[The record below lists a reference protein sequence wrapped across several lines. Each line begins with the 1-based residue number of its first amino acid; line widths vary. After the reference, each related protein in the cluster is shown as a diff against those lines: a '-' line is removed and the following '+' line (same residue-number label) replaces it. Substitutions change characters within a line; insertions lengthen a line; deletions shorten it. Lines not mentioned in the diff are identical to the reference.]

1 MPGCTRC
8 IMPSLFTQ
16 EYNTKGMPM
25 TSIKV
30 KFRPSTVDGK
40 EGGLYFQIIHNR
52 VVRQLNTD
60 YKVLAEEWDAE
71 SESVIVN
78 GNRSNLLLGIQER
91 LAWDMARLEK
101 VVRSLETE
109 RRRFTADDVI
119 TMFHKLTK
127 ESSLFTFMHGVIA
140 QLKQLGKI
148 RTSET
153 YTATLNSFMAF
164 RDEQDVPLDGI
175 NSDMMLMYEAYL
187 KAREV
192 RMNTISFYM
201 RNLRAV
207 YNRAVEKGLTQ
218 QNNPFRHVYTGV
230 DKTVK
235 RAIPIKVIK
244 ALKELD
250 LSMKPSLDFA
260 RDMFMFS
267 FYTRGMSF
275 VDMAYLRKTD
285 IKNGILTYRRR
296 KTGQELSIKWEK
308 CMAEI
313 IAKYPENKTDYLLP
327 IIKEEGNGRNSVS
340 HQACL
345 NGRVVTDEGKANERR
360 QYDNTL
366 HLVNYR
372 LKELSTML
380 KLLRPLTMYVA
391 RHSWASAAKAKN
403 VPLSVISEGMGH
415 DSEATTQI
423 YLASLETS
431 VVDKANKMILGLL

>member
-1 MPGCTRC
+1 
-8 IMPSLFTQ
+8 
-16 EYNTKGMPM
+16 M

-60 YKVLAEEWDAE
+60 YKVFAEEWDAE
-71 SESVIVN
+71 AENVIVN

-91 LAWDMARLEK
+91 LAWDVARLEK

-140 QLKQLGKI
+140 QLKQLGKV

-153 YTATLNSFMAF
+153 YTATLKSFMAF

-175 NSDMMLMYEAYL
+175 SSDMMLMYEAHL
-187 KAREV
+187 KARGV

-218 QNNPFRHVYTGV
+218 PNNPFRHVYTGV

-235 RAIPIKVIK
+235 RAIPIKAIK

-260 RDMFMFS
+260 RDMFLFS

-275 VDMAYLRKTD
+275 VDIAYLKKTD
-285 IKNGILTYRRR
+285 LQNGILTYRRR

-380 KLLRPLTMYVA
+380 KLQRPLTMYVA
-391 RHSWASAAKAKN
+391 RHSWASAAKSKN

>member
-1 MPGCTRC
+1 
-8 IMPSLFTQ
+8 
-16 EYNTKGMPM
+16 M
-25 TSIKV
+25 TSIKI
-30 KFRPSTVDGK
+30 KHRPSSVEGK
-40 EGGLYFQIIHNR
+40 EGCIYFQIIHNR

-60 YKVLAEEWDAE
+60 YRIFASEWNEDTETIIANGDRTN
-71 SESVIVN
+71 IVN
-78 GNRSNLLLGIQER
+78 AIKEH
-91 LAWDMARLEK
+91 LAWDVARLNK
-101 VVRSLETE
+101 VVVQLDAE
-109 RRRFTADDVI
+109 RHKYSADDVI
-119 TMFHKLTK
+119 TAFHRLTK
-127 ESSLFTFMHGVIA
+127 EVSLFSFWHNVIA
-140 QLKQLGKI
+140 QLKQLGKV
-148 RTSET
+148 RTAET
-153 YTATLNSFMAF
+153 YTATLKSFMKF
-164 RDEQDVPLDGI
+164 QNNQDVPLDGI
-175 NSDMMLMYEAYL
+175 TSDMMLLYEAHL
-187 KAREV
+187 KARGV

-201 RNLRAV
+201 RIFRAV
-207 YNRAVEKGLTQ
+207 YNRAVEKGLTA

-235 RAIPIKVIK
+235 RAISIKAIK

-250 LSMKPSLDFA
+250 LAMNSALDFA
-260 RDMFMFS
+260 RDMFLFS

-275 VDMAYLRKTD
+275 VDMAYLKKTD
-285 IKNGILTYRRR
+285 LQNGILIYRRR

-313 IAKYPENKTDYLLP
+313 IAKYPENKTNFLLP
-327 IIKEEGNGRNSVS
+327 IIKEQG
-340 HQACL
+340 
-345 NGRVVTDEGKANERR
+345 NERR
-360 QYDNTL
+360 QYDNAL

-380 KLLRPLTMYVA
+380 KLQRPLTMYVA

>member
-1 MPGCTRC
+1 M
-8 IMPSLFTQ
+8 
-16 EYNTKGMPM
+16 M

-60 YKVLAEEWDAE
+60 YKVFAEEWDPE
-71 SESVIVN
+71 SESVVIN
-78 GNRSNLLLGIQER
+78 GNRSDFLLGIQER
-91 LAWDMARLEK
+91 LSWDVARLEK
-101 VVRSLETE
+101 VVRTLETE
-109 RRRFTADDVI
+109 RRRFSADDVI
-119 TMFHKLTK
+119 TMFHKQTK

-140 QLKQLGKI
+140 QLKQLGKV

-153 YTATLNSFMAF
+153 YTATLKSFMAF
-164 RDEQDVPLDGI
+164 RGEQDVPLDGI
-175 NSDMMLMYEAYL
+175 TSDMMIMYEAYL
-187 KAREV
+187 KTREV

-218 QNNPFRHVYTGV
+218 PNNPFRHVYTGV

-235 RAIPIKVIK
+235 RAIPIKAIK

-260 RDMFMFS
+260 RDMFLFS

-275 VDMAYLRKTD
+275 VDIAYLKKTD
-285 IKNGILTYRRR
+285 LQNGILTYRRR

-327 IIKEEGNGRNSVS
+327 IIKEDGNGRNSVS

-380 KLLRPLTMYVA
+380 KLQRPLTMYVA

>member
-1 MPGCTRC
+1 
-8 IMPSLFTQ
+8 
-16 EYNTKGMPM
+16 MPM

-60 YKVLAEEWDAE
+60 YKAFAEEWDAE
-71 SESVIVN
+71 SESVVVN

-91 LAWDMARLEK
+91 LAWDVARLEK

-109 RRRFTADDVI
+109 RRRFTADDLI

-140 QLKQLGKI
+140 QLKQLGKV

-153 YTATLNSFMAF
+153 YTATLKSFMAF

-175 NSDMMLMYEAYL
+175 SSDMMLMYEAHL
-187 KAREV
+187 KARGV

-218 QNNPFRHVYTGV
+218 PNNPFRHVYTGV

-235 RAIPIKVIK
+235 RAIPIKAIK

-260 RDMFMFS
+260 RDMFLFS

-275 VDMAYLRKTD
+275 VDIAYLKKTD
-285 IKNGILTYRRR
+285 LQNGILTYRRR

-380 KLLRPLTMYVA
+380 KLQRPLTMYVA
-391 RHSWASAAKAKN
+391 RHSWASAAKSKN

-415 DSEATTQI
+415 DSEATTPI

-431 VVDKANKMILGLL
+431 VVDKANKMILGL

>member
-1 MPGCTRC
+1 
-8 IMPSLFTQ
+8 
-16 EYNTKGMPM
+16 M

-60 YKVLAEEWDAE
+60 YKVFAEEWDAE

-78 GNRSNLLLGIQER
+78 GNRTNLLLGIQER
-91 LAWDMARLEK
+91 LAWDVARLEK
-101 VVRSLETE
+101 VVH
-109 RRRFTADDVI
+109 

-140 QLKQLGKI
+140 QLKQLGKV

-153 YTATLNSFMAF
+153 YTTTLNSFMAF

-187 KAREV
+187 KARGV

-207 YNRAVEKGLTQ
+207 YNRAVEKGLTP

-235 RAIPIKVIK
+235 RAIPIKDIK
-244 ALKELD
+244 ALKEVD

-285 IKNGILTYRRR
+285 LQNGILTYRRR
-296 KTGQELSIKWEK
+296 KTGQELTIKWEK

-313 IAKYPENKTDYLLP
+313 IAKYPENQTDFLLP
-327 IIKEEGNGRNSVS
+327 IITK
-340 HQACL
+340 Q
-345 NGRVVTDEGKANERR
+345 DNERR
-360 QYDNTL
+360 QYDNAL

-372 LKELSTML
+372 LKELSTKL
-380 KLLRPLTMYVA
+380 KLKRPLTMYVA
-391 RHSWASAAKAKN
+391 RHSWASVAKAKN

>member
-1 MPGCTRC
+1 
-8 IMPSLFTQ
+8 
-16 EYNTKGMPM
+16 M

-60 YKVLAEEWDAE
+60 YKVFVEEWDAE
-71 SESVIVN
+71 SEGVIVS

-119 TMFHKLTK
+119 TLFHKQTK

-140 QLKQLGKI
+140 QLKQLGKV

-164 RDEQDVPLDGI
+164 REEQDVPIDGI
-175 NSDMMLMYEAYL
+175 SSDLMLMYEAYL
-187 KAREV
+187 KARGV

-201 RNLRAV
+201 RRNLRAV
-207 YNRAVEKGLTQ
+207 YNRAVEKGLTS

-235 RAIPIKVIK
+235 RSIPIKAIK

-250 LSMKPSLDFA
+250 LSMKPTLDFA

-275 VDMAYLRKTD
+275 VDMAYLKKTD
-285 IKNGILTYRRR
+285 LQNGILTYRRR
-296 KTGQELSIKWEK
+296 KTGQELTIKWEK

-313 IAKYPENKTDYLLP
+313 IAKYPDSKTDFLLP
-327 IIKEEGNGRNSVS
+327 IIKEKGNGRNSES

-345 NGRVVTDEGKANERR
+345 NGRVVTDEGEANERR
-360 QYDNTL
+360 QYDNAL

-372 LKELSTML
+372 LKEVSTTL
-380 KLLRPLTMYVA
+380 KLQRPLTIYVA
-391 RHSWASAAKAKN
+391 RHYWASAAKAKN

>member
-1 MPGCTRC
+1 MT
-8 IMPSLFTQ
+8 
-16 EYNTKGMPM
+16 M
-25 TSIKV
+25 TSIKI

-40 EGGLYFQIIHNR
+40 EGGIYFQIIHNR

-60 YKVLAEEWDAE
+60 YKVFAEEWDAE
-71 SESVIVN
+71 SESVVINVN
-78 GNRSNLLLGIQER
+78 RFNFLLGIQER
-91 LAWDMARLEK
+91 LSWDVVRLEK
-101 VVRSLETE
+101 VVRTLDIE

-127 ESSLFTFMHGVIA
+127 ESSLFTFMQGVIA

-153 YTATLNSFMAF
+153 YTATLKSFMAF
-164 RDEQDVPLDGI
+164 RESQDVPLDGI
-175 NSDMMLMYEAYL
+175 SSDMMLLYEAHL
-187 KAREV
+187 KARDV

-207 YNRAVEKGLTQ
+207 YNRAVEKGLTP
-218 QNNPFRHVYTGV
+218 QNKPFRHVYTGV
-230 DKTVK
+230 DKTIK
-235 RAIPIKVIK
+235 RAIPIKEIK

-250 LSMKPSLDFA
+250 LSLKPSLNFA

-275 VDMAYLRKTD
+275 IDMAYLKKSD
-285 IKNGILTYRRR
+285 LQNGILTYRRR
-296 KTGQELSIKWEK
+296 KTGQQLSIKWEK
-308 CMAEI
+308 CMEDI
-313 IAKYPENKTDYLLP
+313 VSKYAQNQTDYLLP
-327 IIKEEGNGRNSVS
+327 IIKETV
-340 HQACL
+340 
-345 NGRVVTDEGKANERR
+345 NERR
-360 QYDNTL
+360 QYDNAL
-366 HLVNYR
+366 HMVNYH
-372 LKELSTML
+372 LKDLSSLL
-380 KLLRPLTMYVA
+380 KLQRPLTMYVA

-403 VPLSVISEGMGH
+403 IPLSVISEGMGH

>member
-1 MPGCTRC
+1 
-8 IMPSLFTQ
+8 
-16 EYNTKGMPM
+16 M

-30 KFRPSTVDGK
+30 KFRSSTVEGK
-40 EGGLYFQIIHNR
+40 EGSIYFQIIHNR

-60 YKVLAEEWDAE
+60 YKIYETEWYAEAE
-71 SESVIVN
+71 SVMVT
-78 GNRSNLLLGIQER
+78 GNRSNILLGIRER
-91 LAWDMARLEK
+91 LEWDIARLEK
-101 VVRSLETE
+101 VIRQLETE
-109 RRRFTADDVI
+109 RRRYTADDVI
-119 TMFHKLTK
+119 TVFHKMTK
-127 ESSLFTFMHGVIA
+127 EASLFTFMHGVIA

-153 YTATLNSFMAF
+153 YTATLKSFMVF
-164 RDEQDVPLDGI
+164 REEQDVPLDGI
-175 NSDMMLMYEAYL
+175 TSDLMLLYEAYL
-187 KAREV
+187 KARGV

-201 RNLRAV
+201 RILRAV
-207 YNRAVEKGLTQ
+207 YNRAVEKGLAEQ
-218 QNNPFRHVYTGV
+218 QNPFRHVYTGV

-250 LSMKPSLDFA
+250 LSVKPSLDFA

-275 VDMAYLRKTD
+275 VDMAYLKKSD
-285 IKNGILTYRRR
+285 LQNGILTYRRR

-313 IAKYPENKTDYLLP
+313 VAKYPDNHINYLLP
-327 IIKEEGNGRNSVS
+327 IIKEKE
-340 HQACL
+340 
-345 NGRVVTDEGKANERR
+345 NERK
-360 QYDNTL
+360 QYDNAL

-372 LKELSTML
+372 LKDLSKIL
-380 KLLRPLTMYVA
+380 KLQRPLTMYVA

>member
-1 MPGCTRC
+1 
-8 IMPSLFTQ
+8 
-16 EYNTKGMPM
+16 M

-60 YKVLAEEWDAE
+60 YKVFAEEWDAE
-71 SESVIVN
+71 AENVIVN
-78 GNRSNLLLGIQER
+78 GDRSNLLLGIQER
-91 LAWDMARLEK
+91 LAWDVSRLEK

-119 TMFHKLTK
+119 TIFHKQTK
-127 ESSLFTFMHGVIA
+127 ESSLFNFMHGVIA
-140 QLKQLGKI
+140 QLKQLGKV

-153 YTATLNSFMAF
+153 YTATLKSFMAF
-164 RDEQDVPLDGI
+164 RENQDVPLDGI
-175 NSDMMLMYEAYL
+175 TSDLMLLYEAHL
-187 KAREV
+187 KSRDV
-192 RMNTISFYM
+192 SMNTISFYM
-201 RNLRAV
+201 RNLRAA
-207 YNRAVEKGLTQ
+207 YNRAVEKGLTP

-230 DKTVK
+230 DKTIK
-235 RAIPIKVIK
+235 RAIPIKEIK

-250 LSMKPSLDFA
+250 LSLKPSLDFA

-275 VDMAYLRKTD
+275 IDMAYLKKSD
-285 IKNGILTYRRR
+285 LKNGILTYRRR
-296 KTGQELSIKWEK
+296 KTGQQLTIKWEK
-308 CMAEI
+308 CMEDI
-313 IAKYPENKTDYLLP
+313 ISKYPKNQTDHLLP
-327 IIKEEGNGRNSVS
+327 IIKKTE
-340 HQACL
+340 
-345 NGRVVTDEGKANERR
+345 NERR
-360 QYDNTL
+360 QYDNAL
-366 HLVNYR
+366 HLVNYH
-372 LKELSTML
+372 LKDLSSML
-380 KLLRPLTMYVA
+380 KLQRPLTMYVA

-403 VPLSVISEGMGH
+403 IPLSVISEGMGH

>member
-1 MPGCTRC
+1 M
-8 IMPSLFTQ
+8 
-16 EYNTKGMPM
+16 
-25 TSIKV
+25 
-30 KFRPSTVDGK
+30 VDGK

-60 YKVLAEEWDAE
+60 YKVFAEEWDAE
-71 SESVIVN
+71 AESIIVN

-91 LAWDMARLEK
+91 LAWDVARLEK

-119 TMFHKLTK
+119 TAYHKLTK
-127 ESSLFTFMHGVIA
+127 EVSLFSFWHNVIA

-175 NSDMMLMYEAYL
+175 SSDMMLLYEAHL
-187 KAREV
+187 KARGV

-201 RNLRAV
+201 RIFRAV
-207 YNRAVEKGLTQ
+207 YNRAVEKGLTA
-218 QNNPFRHVYTGV
+218 QNYPFRHVYTGV

-275 VDMAYLRKTD
+275 VDMAYLKKSD
-285 IKNGILTYRRR
+285 LKNGILTYRRR

-313 IAKYPENKTDYLLP
+313 IAKYPENKTGFLLP
-327 IIKEEGNGRNSVS
+327 IIKEQG
-340 HQACL
+340 
-345 NGRVVTDEGKANERR
+345 DERR
-360 QYDNTL
+360 QYDNAL

-380 KLLRPLTMYVA
+380 KLQRPLTMYVA

-403 VPLSVISEGMGH
+403 VPLLVISEGMGH

>member
-1 MPGCTRC
+1 M
-8 IMPSLFTQ
+8 
-16 EYNTKGMPM
+16 NM

-40 EGGLYFQIIHNR
+40 EGGLFFQIIHNR

-60 YKVLAEEWDAE
+60 YKVFAEEWDAE
-71 SESVIVN
+71 SESIVIN
-78 GNRSNLLLGIQER
+78 GDRSNFLLGIQER
-91 LAWDMARLEK
+91 LSWDVARLEK
-101 VVRSLETE
+101 VVHSLETE

-127 ESSLFTFMHGVIA
+127 ESSLFTFMHGIIA
-140 QLKQLGKI
+140 QLKQLGKV

-153 YTATLNSFMAF
+153 YTATLNSFIAF
-164 RDEQDVPLDGI
+164 REEQDVPLDGI
-175 NSDMMLMYEAYL
+175 SSDMMLMYEAYL
-187 KAREV
+187 KTREV

-207 YNRAVEKGLTQ
+207 YNRAVEKGLTAQ
-218 QNNPFRHVYTGV
+218 QYPFRHVYTGV

-235 RAIPIKVIK
+235 RAIPIKAIK

-260 RDMFMFS
+260 RDMFLFS

-275 VDMAYLRKTD
+275 VDMAYLKKTD
-285 IKNGILTYRRR
+285 LQNGILTYRRR

-313 IAKYPENKTDYLLP
+313 IAKYPENKTDFFLP
-327 IIKEEGNGRNSVS
+327 IITKQG
-340 HQACL
+340 
-345 NGRVVTDEGKANERR
+345 NERK
-360 QYDNTL
+360 QYDNAL
-366 HLVNYR
+366 HLVNYH
-372 LKELSTML
+372 LKDLSEML
-380 KLLRPLTMYVA
+380 QFQRPLTMYVA

>member
-1 MPGCTRC
+1 
-8 IMPSLFTQ
+8 
-16 EYNTKGMPM
+16 M

-30 KFRPSTVDGK
+30 KFRLSTVEGK
-40 EGGLYFQIIHNR
+40 EGGIYFQIIHNR

-60 YKVLAEEWDAE
+60 YKIFATEWDAE
-71 SESVIVN
+71 AESVIIN
-78 GNRSNLLLGIQER
+78 GKRSNILLGIRER
-91 LAWDMARLEK
+91 LEWDIARLEK
-101 VVRSLETE
+101 VIRLLETE
-109 RRRFTADDVI
+109 RRRYTADDVI
-119 TMFHKLTK
+119 TIFHKMTK
-127 ESSLFTFMHGVIA
+127 EASLFTFMHGVIA

-153 YTATLNSFMAF
+153 YTATLKSFMAF
-164 RDEQDVPLDGI
+164 REDQDVPLDGI
-175 NSDMMLMYEAYL
+175 TSDLMLLYEAYL
-187 KAREV
+187 KARGV

-207 YNRAVEKGLTQ
+207 YNRAVEKGLTP

-235 RAIPIKVIK
+235 RAIPIKAIK

-275 VDMAYLRKTD
+275 VDMAYLKKTD
-285 IKNGILTYRRR
+285 LQNDILTYRRR
-296 KTGQELSIKWEK
+296 KTGQELTIKWEK

-313 IAKYPENKTDYLLP
+313 VTKYSNNQTDYLLP
-327 IIKEEGNGRNSVS
+327 IIKEKE
-340 HQACL
+340 
-345 NGRVVTDEGKANERR
+345 NERK
-360 QYDNTL
+360 QYDNAL

-372 LKELSTML
+372 LKDLSKML
-380 KLLRPLTMYVA
+380 KLQRPLTMYVA

-415 DSEATTQI
+415 ESEATTQI

-431 VVDKANKMILGLL
+431 VVDKANKMILELL

>member
-1 MPGCTRC
+1 M
-8 IMPSLFTQ
+8 
-16 EYNTKGMPM
+16 
-25 TSIKV
+25 
-30 KFRPSTVDGK
+30 VDGK

-60 YKVLAEEWDAE
+60 YKVFAEEWDAE

-91 LAWDMARLEK
+91 LAWDVARLEK

-140 QLKQLGKI
+140 QLKQLGKV

-153 YTATLNSFMAF
+153 YTATLKSFMAF

-175 NSDMMLMYEAYL
+175 SSDMMLMYEAHL
-187 KAREV
+187 KARGV

-218 QNNPFRHVYTGV
+218 PNNPFRHVYTGV

-235 RAIPIKVIK
+235 RAIPIKAIK

-260 RDMFMFS
+260 RDMFLFS

-275 VDMAYLRKTD
+275 VDIAYLKKTD
-285 IKNGILTYRRR
+285 LQNGILTYRRR

-380 KLLRPLTMYVA
+380 KLQRPLTMYVA
-391 RHSWASAAKAKN
+391 RHSWASAAKSKN